1 MINPK
6 FSGITDDF
14 TIALLRDGTNVIYN
28 VKSNIAGVTITPGL
42 ITSVSL
48 SLADSAAI
56 QSRKKVM
63 DYIFNFQLKNGLK
76 TTSVIALEFPPSFV
90 IDTSANGLLY
100 VRFGLEDISEDS
112 TVGLS
117 VDANNVL
124 RLTNFQEFEEPPLI
138 SLYLRVTNPDNIG
151 ETTPVNIKTYLDN
164 LQTVLVDQDTV
175 SAYTVIQDIRKLF
188 SFDSFSL
195 LFHS

>member
-6 FSGITDDF
+6 FSGITDSF

-48 SLADSAAI
+48 SLVDSAAI

-63 DYIFNFQLKNGLK
+63 DYIFNFQLKNGLT